1 MADRNDLSGPY
12 EEHLDLSTMS
22 KEFLIGLLGV
32 WSNSYA
38 SLNKGLFG
46 ALLKRMPIEEAAE
59 VIVETFTPMYKDNMP
74 LLTSL
79 SGIEP
84 KTVQDLHTIA
94 RLSLDGELMQK
105 QNGVNSNVFESEA
118 KWSDANNMHSRVR
131 KCPYLEGME
140 MIGAPDSMKNAVCFD
155 VEEPLLE
162 LVFQQ
167 DNPDMP
173 RIGIDILKAGARRS
187 KSELCCE
194 WKFRKAVPNDVR
206 PVVMVLDEKYP
217 AHAAARDARR
227 AAKAE
232 AAQQ

>member
-1 MADRNDLSGPY
+1 MG
-12 EEHLDLSTMS
+12 
-22 KEFLIGLLGV
+22 EFEV
-32 WSNSYA
+32 
-38 SLNKGLFG
+38 
-46 ALLKRMPIEEAAE
+46 AAG
-59 VIVETFTPMYKDNMP
+59 D
-74 LLTSL
+74 
-79 SGIEP
+79 
-84 KTVQDLHTIA
+84 Q
-94 RLSLDGELMQK
+94 
-105 QNGVNSNVFESEA
+105 
-118 KWSDANNMHSRVR
+118 
-131 KCPYLEGME
+131 

-194 WKFRKAVPNDVR
+194 WKFRKADPNDVR

>member
-1 MADRNDLSGPY
+1 
-12 EEHLDLSTMS
+12 
-22 KEFLIGLLGV
+22 
-32 WSNSYA
+32 
-38 SLNKGLFG
+38 
-46 ALLKRMPIEEAAE
+46 
-59 VIVETFTPMYKDNMP
+59 
-74 LLTSL
+74 
-79 SGIEP
+79 
-84 KTVQDLHTIA
+84 
-94 RLSLDGELMQK
+94 MQK

-194 WKFRKAVPNDVR
+194 WKFRKADPNDVR